1 MKKVILSLIVCGALG
16 VISCKSDDDGGTSV
30 DCNPIEEVYFDA
42 QAAYNLDAT
51 TENCNA
57 YKTAIENYMS
67 EGCVHPDDMD
77 YVQNE
82 LDSLNNCAS

>member
-1 MKKVILSLIVCGALG
+1 MKKNILLLMLFGALG
-16 VISCKSDDDGGTSV
+16 VISCKSDDEGSSGR
-30 DCNPIEEVYFDA
+30 CNAVEEIYFDA
-42 QAAYNLDAT
+42 QAAYNQDAS

-57 YKTAIENYMS
+57 YKVAIENYMS
-67 EGCVHPDDMD
+67 EGCVHSDDEE